1 MRYVVGIFAGI
12 FLLATAGCTEPT
24 PATPQPQQQDE
35 TPMDEMQV
43 TCPNTSTAEF
53 TLTFAINWSVAN
65 NGTVY
70 MGESRLPQGAHFT
83 RLVGATHNQNYTVWT
98 PGGTA
103 SPGVE
108 LVAETGSFGTLETE
122 VEAQKT
128 AGNAGSFISLS
139 GGGAVFSRNTTI
151 SVSGSFPLVSLASM
165 LAPSPDWFVG
175 LSGASLLNDDCSWKD
190 SVTQDLRVYD
200 AGSEQDI
207 TPFSLGNPNQSPKLP
222 IAPLVGS
229 SAIGFQESENQ
240 HIVGRITLTRN

>member
-1 MRYVVGIFAGI
+1 MGVMRYVVGIFAGI
-12 FLLATAGCTEPT
+12 FLLAIAGC
-24 PATPQPQQQDE
+24 
-35 TPMDEMQV
+35 MDEIQV
-43 TCPNTSTAEF
+43 ACPNTSTAEF
-53 TLTFAINWSVAN
+53 TLTFAINWSTAN
-65 NGTVY
+65 NGQDP
-70 MGESRLPQGAHFT
+70 LPSGAHFT
-83 RLVGATHNQNYTVWT
+83 TLAGATHNQNYIVWA

-108 LVAETGSFGTLETE
+108 SLAETGSISTLRTE
-122 VEAQKT
+122 VAAQISAASPT
-128 AGNAGSFISLS
+128 ADQFVSLG

-207 TPFSLGNPNQSPKLP
+207 TPFSLGNPNQSPKMP
-222 IAPLVGS
+222 IAPLAGS
-229 SAIGFQESENQ
+229 STIGFQESENQ